1 MFLQAMGR
9 VSCVNL
15 YDTYLCHPPPVLNE
29 HYILIAKGMY
39 HTGLHM
45 PPSPCPEGT
54 FYPYSKGYVP
64 YRFTHASCVNLYDTY
79 LYYQDRMFLQ
89 DRDRV
94 ACVNMHGT
102 YPLLSG

>member
-9 VSCVNL
+9 V
-15 YDTYLCHPPPVLNE
+15 
-29 HYILIAKGMY
+29 
-39 HTGLHM
+39 
-45 PPSPCPEGT
+45 
-54 FYPYSKGYVP
+54 
-64 YRFTHASCVNLYDTY
+64 SCVNLYDTY